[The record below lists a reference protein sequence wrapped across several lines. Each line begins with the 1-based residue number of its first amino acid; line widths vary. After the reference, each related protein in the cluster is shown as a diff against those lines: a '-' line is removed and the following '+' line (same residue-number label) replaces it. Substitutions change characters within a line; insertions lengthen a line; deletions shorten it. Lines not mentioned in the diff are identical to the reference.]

1 MKELSRQME
10 EIQTEPHNITVYFDG
25 GYDLKTRT
33 SGLGCAI
40 YYEQNEKAYRLR
52 KNARVEELES
62 NNEAEYAACHLAL
75 QELEYLDVHH
85 LPVTITGDSLVVIM
99 QLKGE
104 WPCYEPQLS
113 RWADRI
119 DNLISRMGIDPEFNL
134 VSRKRIK
141 KQITWLPR
149 RCKTLRLQAQ
159 RNNPTKSRGYGYECT
174 PHSRLSHIKSS
185 CESTKAIRLC
195 MTRRASNHAALA
207 VPYNIHGEGRS
218 NG

>member
-1 MKELSRQME
+1 MNVRMEITYQTPKGTETAFTSDEMRAPKALLIAEDLQKTGRVSDIQFVDNHDNSWNMKELSRQME

-134 VSRKRIK
+134 VSRKKNKEADHLASQALQDIE
-141 KQITWLPR
+141 IT
-149 RCKTLRLQAQ
+149 
-159 RNNPTKSRGYGYECT
+159 
-174 PHSRLSHIKSS
+174 
-185 CESTKAIRLC
+185 ST
-195 MTRRASNHAALA
+195 TEQSN
-207 VPYNIHGEGRS
+207 
-218 NG
+218 